1 MADINTIFTEILESQ
16 RDINTHIHEL
26 DPSSPIYLYEIDLN
40 DIQPVTINFGENTV
54 FSDGIIRIHNDY
66 NLFNVNR
73 GVIIWK
79 DKFYYPFPIFGEG
92 FDITSNG
99 SLPTPKIKFSSQF
112 LEDQY
117 NSFYKYIRMQM
128 NELKDIVGAKVTRRK
143 TFLRYLAG
151 SNFVGGINPF
161 NEYDDAPWASRDG
174 DTLTVRTS
182 DFVSSNSCKWINYYY
197 KPVADREK
205 NIIFFNVKSIY
216 NDKLLRQSQDC
227 SFFAPKEIKN
237 FFNIYVNSGI
247 LETNTDN
254 PIFYQDTFIFSG
266 NQNGFSNLIY
276 KNENE
281 FKLNNTSNTVKLIAN
296 FKTKKFINESG
307 ITINYPTAFPSTGN
321 LVNFISIG
329 SSGQL
334 YTQTRELTE
343 KEFNFNQLDP
353 APLVKYNTSNQQTT
367 GFDIKFSNNLSG
379 NYYINYLALETGF
392 YTGTNPDTNEDV
404 KLIALKQ
411 SVNFGSN
418 NTGEVSISYPTSFT
432 NYQPKILFNSNSN
445 SNKLDFITELRNI
458 TTSGFNF
465 YASGTTNLNT
475 HTFNFIATDYQP
487 ILSTP
492 TGITQTFS
500 NFYNFGSIDDTELPN
515 YKNVSNT
522 EVELTPDIFYIDR
535 KIQEDSTN
543 AVYELASLLD
553 IEGVKLPGRVL
564 LSQNCP
570 FHYRGEG
577 CVYERYDRLSEKH
590 SGVYA
595 NVVGTKN
602 IQFATG
608 TTQTILGTDGQS
620 LCQINQLNENNLTF
634 GLLSA
639 PPVADQNDNEF
650 SPTKNTAGS
659 AWIDLGHWKREFNY
673 QSGNF
678 VHVQKN
684 QLNYYFVC
692 NKNHTSNSVNAPPNT
707 GYWFHDTCSK
717 TLNGCRLRWKNNFNF
732 EPVKISYFVEM
743 SDFVSGTSTY
753 ENVQEDVSAETI
765 RSPIDQNNERLLGI
779 LPFGGFPSAEGKYR
793 TQQSQGGQ

>member
-26 DPSSPIYLYEIDLN
+26 EPSSPIYLYEIDLN
-40 DIQPVTINFGENTV
+40 DIQPVTINFGENSV
-54 FSDGIIRIHNDY
+54 FSDGVIRIHNDY

-174 DTLTVRTS
+174 DTLTVRIN
-182 DFVSSNSCKWINYYY
+182 DFVPENACKWINYYY
-197 KPVADREK
+197 KPVTDREK
-205 NIIFFNVKSIY
+205 NIIFFNIKSIY

-237 FFNIYVNSGI
+237 FFNIYVNSDI

-281 FKLNNTSNTVKLIAN
+281 FKLNNTSNLLKLVAN

-353 APLVKYNTSNQQTT
+353 APLVKYNISNQQTT
-367 GFDIKFSNNLSG
+367 GFDIKFSSNLSG
-379 NYYINYLALETGF
+379 NYYVNHLALETGF
-392 YTGTNPDTNEDV
+392 YTGRNPDTNEDV
-404 KLIALKQ
+404 KLVALKE
-411 SVNFGSN
+411 SVNFGAN
-418 NTGEVSISYPTSFT
+418 NTGEVSVSYPTSFT

-458 TTSGFNF
+458 TTSGFKF

-500 NFYNFGSIDDTELPN
+500 NFYNFGSIDDTELLK

-595 NVVGTKN
+595 NVVGMKN

-608 TTQTILGTDGQS
+608 TTQTKLGGDSES

-650 SPTKNTAGS
+650 STTRSTAGS
-659 AWIDLGHWKREFNY
+659 AWTDLGHWKKNFNY

-678 VHVQKN
+678 IHVQKN

-692 NKNHTSNSVNAPPNT
+692 NKTHQSNSVNAPPNT

-717 TLNGCRLRWKNNFNF
+717 TLNGCKKRWKNNFNF
-732 EPVKISYFVEM
+732 EEVKISYFVEM
-743 SDFVSGTSTY
+743 SDFVTSTSQY
-753 ENVQEDVSAETI
+753 EKVQEDISAETI
-765 RSPIDQNNERLLGI
+765 RPPIDQNNERLLGI

-793 TQQSQGGQ
+793 TQQSQGGK

>member
-40 DIQPVTINFGENTV
+40 DIQPVTINFGENSV
-54 FSDGIIRIHNDY
+54 FSDGVIRIHNDY

-79 DKFYYPFPIFGEG
+79 GKFYYPFPIFGEG

-174 DTLTVRTS
+174 DTLTVRINE
-182 DFVSSNSCKWINYYY
+182 FVPESACKWINYYY
-197 KPVADREK
+197 KPVTDREK

-237 FFNIYVNSGI
+237 FFNIYVNSNI

-281 FKLNNTSNTVKLIAN
+281 FKLNNTSNLLKLVAN
-296 FKTKKFINESG
+296 FKAKKFINESG
-307 ITINYPTAFPSTGN
+307 TTINYPTAFPSAGN

-353 APLVKYNTSNQQTT
+353 APLVIYNISNQQTN

-392 YTGTNPDTNEDV
+392 YTGKNPDTNEDV
-404 KLIALKQ
+404 KLVALKQ
-411 SVNFGSN
+411 SVNFGAN
-418 NTGEVSISYPTSFT
+418 NTGEVSVSYPTSFT

-458 TTSGFNF
+458 TTSGFKF

-500 NFYNFGSIDDTELPN
+500 NFYNFGSIGDSELPK
-515 YKNVSNT
+515 YKNASNT

-590 SGVYA
+590 SGIYG
-595 NVVGTKN
+595 NVVGMKN

-608 TTQTILGTDGQS
+608 TTQTKLGGDGES

-650 SPTKNTAGS
+650 SPTRNTAGS
-659 AWIDLGHWKREFNY
+659 AWTDLGHWKKDFNY

-678 VHVQKN
+678 IHVQKN

-692 NKNHTSNSVNAPPNT
+692 NKTHTSNSVNAPPHT

-717 TLNGCRLRWKNNFNF
+717 TLNGCRKRWKNNFNF
-732 EPVKISYFVEM
+732 EEVKISYFVEM
-743 SDFVSGTSTY
+743 SDFVASTSQY
-753 ENVQEDVSAETI
+753 EKVQEDISAETI
-765 RSPIDQNNERLLGI
+765 RPPIDQNNERLLGV